1 MPTRRIA
8 ASGMLSILLVSGVST
23 TNVAAADPIPTD
35 AESHFTTPAEGHGE
49 GHEHAAEDLAGTPM
63 STIEKRT
70 AENAA
75 RIRRATGVSPGEA
88 STLPKIAPEPGR
100 SGAWSAVIGTPVVP
114 VFQAVL
120 PNGKVLI
127 WDSVGDNA
135 AESYPVHDF
144 TRAMIWNPADDTYR
158 RVDLR
163 GSNIFCSG
171 FAHLADGN
179 ILVAGG
185 NANAQLDGTVR
196 TYVFDWRAETWTRGR
211 DMASPRWYPSVAET
225 ADGEHVIIGGGP
237 VTAEVRQNDGA
248 IRELDG
254 FTRYGARR
262 YPFLASRPDAQ
273 LGFLGPTTTAYTI
286 STAGSGTITATA
298 TRDAV
303 NREYG
308 SFATYDIGRSIVV
321 GGGKL
326 TEGGRADVPTR
337 TSVIV
342 NSGAGLL
349 PTTTATGRLSVP
361 RRQLN
366 ATVLADGSVLAT
378 GGLTSVATSTLV
390 DLAHPVTAA
399 ERWDPATGAWTVLA
413 SARRIRQYH
422 SAAVL
427 LPDGRVLTGG
437 GGVCDVCVRAG
448 YLEKN
453 VEYFSPPYLF
463 RRDGSG
469 RPAPR
474 PVISDGPDQVGVG
487 GTFTI
492 ASAQAAGVR
501 KVALVGLGDATHGVD
516 QGQRYVPL
524 RFTADGTTL
533 SVSGPPTGGV
543 APPGYY
549 MLFIVDAAGV
559 PSVAR
564 MVRVAKGPSPLLSPV
579 RNSTGRCVDV
589 PGATTAIR
597 IYLQAYNCND
607 TGAQALTRQPDDRSV
622 RVLGNCLD
630 VPAGQFVAGRA
641 VWTYRCNGSAAQR
654 WRFDPDGTIRPVER
668 PNLCLGVLTTANAA
682 PVLIRACSGSPL
694 QRWMYGTP
702 R

>member
-1 MPTRRIA
+1 MRTRRIA
-8 ASGMLSILLVSGVST
+8 ASGMLSVLLISGVSPVQG
-23 TNVAAADPIPTD
+23 VA
-35 AESHFTTPAEGHGE
+35 AESHD
-49 GHEHAAEDLAGTPM
+49 GHEHAIEDLAGTPM
-63 STIEKRT
+63 RIIEQRT
-70 AENAA
+70 AESAA
-75 RIRRATGVSPGEA
+75 RIRRVTGHRPGEA
-88 STLPKIAPEPGR
+88 GTLPAVVPAPER
-100 SGAWSAVIGTPVVP
+100 SGSWSAVVGTPVVP

-144 TRAMIWNPADDTYR
+144 TRAMVWNPVDDTYR
-158 RVDLR
+158 RVDLQ
-163 GSNIFCSG
+163 GSSIFCSG

-185 NANAQLDGTVR
+185 NANAELDGTVR
-196 TYVFDWRAETWTRGR
+196 TYIFDWRAETWTRGR
-211 DMASPRWYPSVAET
+211 DMAAPRWYPSVAET

-237 VTAEVRQNDGA
+237 ATAEVRQSDGV
-248 IRELDG
+248 IRKLGG
-254 FTRYGARR
+254 FTRYGDRR
-262 YPFLASRPDAQ
+262 YPFLASRPDTQ
-273 LGFLGPTTTAYTI
+273 LGFFGPTSTAYTI
-286 STAGSGTITATA
+286 STAGNGTITATA
-298 TRDAV
+298 TRDGI
-303 NREYG
+303 NRDYG
-308 SFATYDIGRSIVV
+308 SFATFDVGRSLVV
-321 GGGKL
+321 GGGTL
-326 TEGGRADVPTR
+326 TEGGRSGVPTR
-337 TSVIV
+337 TSVV
-342 NSGAGLL
+342 VDNGAGLA
-349 PTTTATGRLSVP
+349 PGVTASGRLSVP

-366 ATVLADGSVLAT
+366 ATLLADGSVLAT
-378 GGLTSVATSTLV
+378 GGMTSAATNNLV
-390 DLAHPVTAA
+390 DLAHPARSA
-399 ERWDPATGAWTVLA
+399 ERWDPATGSWTVLA

-437 GGVCDVCVRAG
+437 GGVCGICVTVG

-453 VEYFSPPYLF
+453 IEYFSPPYLH
-463 RRDGSG
+463 RT
-469 RPAPR
+469 PR
-474 PVISDGPDQVGVG
+474 PVISDGPGEVAVG

-492 ASAQAAGVR
+492 ASGQAATIR

-524 RFTADGTTL
+524 PFTAGAGTLT
-533 SVSGPPTGGV
+533 VTGPPTGGV

-564 MVRVAKGPSPLLSPV
+564 MVRVAKAPGPVLSPV
-579 RNSTGRCVDV
+579 RNSTGRCLDV

-597 IYLQAYNCND
+597 TYLQAYTCNNS
-607 TGAQALTRQPDDRSV
+607 GAQALSRQPDDRTV

-641 VWTYRCNGSAAQR
+641 IWAYRCNGSVAQQ
-654 WRFDPDGTIRPVER
+654 WRFDADGTIRPVGR
-668 PNLCLGVLTTANAA
+668 PGLCLGVLSGANAA
-682 PVLIRACSGSPL
+682 PVLLRACSGSPL
-694 QRWMYGTP
+694 QQWMYETS